1 MKKLKRRPITLARE
15 SLVLLSKQELKAVA
29 GGWGQ
34 SWAYQGQCSTLNVEC
49 PTTDYYC

>member
-1 MKKLKRRPITLARE
+1 MKKLKRRPIQLSRE
-15 SLVLLSKQELKAVA
+15 TVALLSKKDLSAVQ

-34 SWAYQGQCSTLNVEC
+34 SLAYHTQCSTLNVEC